1 MKIKIIT
8 SNDVSLCDISH
19 IEPLDNNDIIMFAK
33 GVTDA
38 EIVETDF
45 EHNNINWKFGNF
57 VILSIFDSLH
67 MITKN
72 DWRKIQS
79 MADQIDR
86 KNEKSVNC
94 HDVCGLGSSE
104 MSV

>member
-1 MKIKIIT
+1 MKIKITTIDGV
-8 SNDVSLCDISH
+8 NLCDVSH

-33 GVTDA
+33 GVIDA
-38 EIVETDF
+38 KIVETDF

-67 MITKN
+67 MITED
-72 DWRKIQS
+72 DWREIQS

-104 MSV
+104 VSV